1 LKFREGRMVG
11 ASHDGD
17 IEGSLGVVNRN
28 LMRVEL
34 NGVSTLKE
42 K

>member
-1 LKFREGRMVG
+1 MVG